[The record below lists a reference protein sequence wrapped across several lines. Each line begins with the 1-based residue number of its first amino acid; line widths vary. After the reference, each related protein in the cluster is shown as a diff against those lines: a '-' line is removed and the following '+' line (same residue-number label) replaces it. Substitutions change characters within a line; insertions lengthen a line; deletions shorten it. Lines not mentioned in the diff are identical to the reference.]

1 MVGQSSEKS
10 VYLQGVKQIDP
21 RISSRPNQKAMADCY
36 AEGLLP
42 LFTVHDEL
50 CFSVEGDDQARRIKD
65 IMENG
70 LSDVLKVPSKVDD
83 ELKDNWGEIE

>member
-1 MVGQSSEKS
+1 
-10 VYLQGVKQIDP
+10 
-21 RISSRPNQKAMADCY
+21 MADCY

-42 LFTVHDEL
+42 MLTVHDEL
-50 CFSVEGDDQARRIKD
+50 CFSVESNDQAQKIKH
-65 IMENG
+65 IMETG